1 MSWIK
6 SPAYDSAFILA
17 PPFVALGVVAL
28 LPEQYGQSS
37 AMPVAAWVGL
47 VLLIDV
53 AHVYSTLFRTY
64 ADSARFQRQKMTF
77 LLVPVLC
84 YMLGT
89 LLYSLGA
96 NWFWRGLA
104 YVAVFHFIRQQYG
117 FLKLYNRYTRTTR
130 LDTLTVYA
138 ATLYPILWWHLTPD
152 RNFNWFV
159 DGDFWQPNLP
169 TAVADMIKLILG
181 VAYVGLV
188 LAYVGQEVRQFIQYR
203 KWNVPK
209 QGLVLG
215 TALSWCVGIIWFNGD
230 LTFTLLNVVAH
241 GIPYMALIWVSNR
254 RTMPVQ
260 LQTKI
265 WGVFL
270 FVGLLVLLAYLE
282 EGLWD
287 GLVWRDH
294 ASVFGPFQHL
304 PTLTNSGW
312 LVLIV
317 PLLALP
323 QLTHYVLDGFIWRR
337 GDLPSTRD
345 GGPS

>member
-1 MSWIK
+1 MPWIK

-28 LPEQYGQSS
+28 LPAQYGHSS

-64 ADSARFQRQKMTF
+64 ADPARFQRQRVTF

-84 YMLGT
+84 YVLGT

-117 FLKLYNRYTRTTR
+117 FLKLYTRHTQTTR
-130 LDTLTVYA
+130 VDVLTIYA
-138 ATLYPILWWHLTPD
+138 ATLYPILWWHLTPG

-159 DGDFWQPNLP
+159 DDDFWQPALS
-169 TAVADMIKLILG
+169 AHVAATIKTGLG
-181 VAYVGLV
+181 IGYVLLLFG
-188 LAYVGQEVRQFIQYR
+188 YVGQEMRRYVQQRSL
-203 KWNVPK
+203 NVPK
-209 QGLVLG
+209 QALVLG
-215 TALSWCVGIIWFNGD
+215 TALSWYAGIVWFNGD

-254 RTMPVQ
+254 PTMPTP
-260 LQTKI
+260 LQTKV
-265 WGVFL
+265 WGALL
-270 FVGLLVLLAYLE
+270 FVSFLALLAYLE

-294 ASVFGPFQHL
+294 SGVFAPFQHL

-312 LVLIV
+312 LVLVV

-337 GDLPSTRD
+337 GDQ
-345 GGPS
+345 

>member
-1 MSWIK
+1 MSPWIK
-6 SPAYDSAFILA
+6 SPAYDTAFILA
-17 PPFVALGVVAL
+17 PPFVALAIVAV
-28 LPEQYGQSS
+28 LPEQYGLSN
-37 AMPVAAWVGL
+37 AMPVAAWVVL

-64 ADSARFQRQKMTF
+64 ADPARFRRQRATF
-77 LLVPVLC
+77 LLVPVIC
-84 YMLGT
+84 YGLGT

-96 NWFWRGLA
+96 DWFWRGLA

-117 FLKLYNRYTRTTR
+117 FLKLYNRHSPTTR
-130 LDTLTVYA
+130 LDVWTIYA
-138 ATLYPILWWHLTPD
+138 ATLYPILWWHLSPN

-159 DGDFWQPNLP
+159 DGDFWQPGLP
-169 TAVADMIKLILG
+169 ATSSDTIKLLLG
-181 VAYVGLV
+181 IAYLALL
-188 LAYVGQEVRQFIQYR
+188 LAYVGQEIWRYLTR
-203 KWNVPK
+203 KEWNVPR

-215 TALSWCVGIIWFNGD
+215 TALSWYVGIVWFNGD

-254 RTMPVQ
+254 RTMPTQ
-260 LQTKI
+260 LQAKV
-265 WGVFL
+265 WGVLLFTGFL
-270 FVGLLVLLAYLE
+270 ALLAYLE

-294 ASVFGPFQHL
+294 ATVFAPFQQL
-304 PTLTNSGW
+304 PALTNSSW

-337 GDLPSTRD
+337 GDAGTLPS
-345 GGPS
+345 SS